1 MSEPLIQEPVSS
13 MGNLVAHCGNC
24 GCLFLSPYRIRNST
38 RSGTKKGN
46 TAGCPNCGHR
56 AAVVEGVFDAV
67 GDVLTLIDGPQLT
80 RDLMKKFADLVAQA
94 QRQQIT
100 PDDLEREATKLD
112 PKLGEAV
119 AKARASGVSFWA
131 GLLLLALATLHS
143 CKLDAKLDLNRA
155 FDQALSEYSRSTASS
170 PAKTTG
176 EE

>member
-1 MSEPLIQEPVSS
+1 MAEIVD
-13 MGNLVAHCGNC
+13 
-24 GCLFLSPYRIRNST
+24 
-38 RSGTKKGN
+38 
-46 TAGCPNCGHR
+46 
-56 AAVVEGVFDAV
+56 GVFEATMGV
-67 GDVLTLIDGPQLT
+67 VKLIDGPQVT

-131 GLLLLALATLHS
+131 GLLLLALATLNS

-155 FDQALSEYSRSTASS
+155 FDQLINMRPQFPASPLPRST
-170 PAKTTG
+170 PG